1 MSHSNPDK
9 SRPPL
14 AYPEAPEMTG
24 RIDLC
29 SHPTSP
35 QGEENPDA
43 EVGGDTDTTI
53 AFSME
58 AEPMLL
64 DRRLPK
70 DGDYLSGNE
79 IARGGMGRIFAADD
93 QFLDRAVALKVST
106 VKGEREHAQ
115 FLREARVL
123 AHLAHP
129 NIVPVYHLGKD
140 SQGRP
145 FYSMKLVKGRTL
157 RAIIKDLSARDA
169 ETVATF
175 TRQRL
180 LDVFRKVCDAVS
192 FAHAKGFLHRDLKP
206 ENVMIG
212 EYGEVLVMDWGL
224 AKVLAKRSSPG
235 AAPVGEGDATGTAPE
250 PETLGYVEG
259 TPQYM
264 SPEQASGMF
273 GGLDERSDIYSLGG
287 ILFTILTKQPPVTG
301 KSVKEVVEKVREG
314 EIETLTVAAGSV
326 GGGVSTPIAE
336 RIPEALRAITL
347 KALSKDR
354 ERRYASVNALAVDIE
369 AYLGGF
375 ATVAEEANLLRHSI
389 LFVKRHRIASALA
402 LVLLISAIGFT
413 LRLGVSEKRARASAE
428 IAEANA
434 KRAEL
439 EKIAARQLA
448 ARTQIALAEAA
459 EDDSN
464 AEQMSVALGAVP
476 EDLRDASWR
485 YLNTRMDTSDLTIKP
500 SSGTTWVGLEDD
512 PNNPECMF
520 ALQDDGVFFSVNL
533 FTGQIT
539 SLWSV
544 NPEPAFREESA
555 LCVSPDGTT
564 AVIALRKKKENGSFV
579 CDFEFRR
586 TTDGSLVGQI
596 RDSEAV
602 GVLKM
607 WLSEKMLLVSS
618 FDHQSQSSRMTA
630 FDIQSCQMLWQKVAR
645 QTLGKGHFYAGF
657 GSDKQMVFLLTDA
670 GEMQK
675 LEALTGQVLAVA
687 GKKITPWRSNAS
699 EPLATLQDW
708 RYLYAA
714 TVDKPNK
721 VRSYDPWT
729 GELNFETTRLSGRN
743 VALGLHPQKKI
754 GFCLSNRSGQGYALE
769 IFNKSSGESLEI
781 LPFLA
786 KSSSTTGNRLNRPKI
801 RAKDERVAVL
811 LFDKIVVWNLQ
822 NETPSRTTR
831 SFSPDS
837 ARSSSRIIGDKETF
851 AFTGVGAKAYL
862 TLQDTGKDNYGE
874 VRQEI
879 ELART
884 GKGTLVN
891 FLSVNGDGSKIL
903 TGRFGLY
910 SAHSLTE
917 KGLTLLWNKKIS
929 PLERGLGFLMHPS
942 EDLFWSGDFVVEFSS
957 GKVLAEVN
965 RTGLSELSRIY
976 EDPRKVD
983 WIGVDR
989 VVEIVI
995 LQSSGER
1002 EEKEPQLRALRLWNA
1017 QTGQPVL
1024 TTEATH
1030 AVAVSTSPDGAWIAE
1045 AGDDKRLRL
1054 RHSGTLSVE
1063 RDVRVHDKA
1072 LTSVAWHP
1080 TLPLIVTT
1088 AEDGKVRI
1096 WNLSDFKMVR
1106 EYRLATGD
1114 FLGEARVSAN
1124 GRNLY
1129 IRLGGKLAILTPE
1142 CFPQ

>member
-1 MSHSNPDK
+1 MPHSNPDEA
-9 SRPPL
+9 RPPL
-14 AYPEAPEMTG
+14 AYPDSPEMTG

-29 SHPTSP
+29 SHSISSRGERSPT
-35 QGEENPDA
+35 A
-43 EVGGDTDTTI
+43 ELNSDTDATI
-53 AFSME
+53 AFSVE
-58 AEPMLL
+58 PEPMLM
-64 DRRLPK
+64 DRLLTK
-70 DGDYLSGNE
+70 DGDYLPGNE

-93 QFLDRAVALKVST
+93 QFLDRAVAIKVST
-106 VKGEREHAQ
+106 VKGEKEDAQ

-129 NIVPVYHLGKD
+129 NIVPVHHLGKD

-157 RAIIKDLSARDA
+157 RAILKDLSAQDA
-169 ETVATF
+169 ETVAAF

-206 ENVMIG
+206 ENIMIG

-224 AKVLAKRSSPG
+224 AKVLARRSSPG
-235 AAPVGEGDATGTAPE
+235 ALLFAEGDATETE

-273 GGLDERSDIYSLGG
+273 RGLDERSDIYSLGG
-287 ILFTILTKQPPVTG
+287 ILFAILTRQPPVTG
-301 KSVKEVVEKVREG
+301 KSVEEVVEKVREG
-314 EIETLTVAAGSV
+314 HIETLTVAAGSV
-326 GGGVSTPIAE
+326 GGGVSTPMAE

-354 ERRYASVNALAVDIE
+354 ERRYASVNALAVDID

-375 ATVAEEANLLRHSI
+375 ATVAEDANLLRHSI

-413 LRLGVSEKRARASAE
+413 LRLGASEKRARASAE
-428 IAEANA
+428 IAEASA

-439 EKIAARQLA
+439 EKNAARQLA

-459 EDDSN
+459 EGDSN
-464 AEQMSVALGAVP
+464 AEQMRVALGAVP

-485 YLNTRMDTSDLTIKP
+485 YLNTRRDTSDVTIKP
-500 SSGTTWVGLEDD
+500 PSGTTWVGIEDD
-512 PNNPECMF
+512 PNNAECMF
-520 ALQDDGVFFSVNL
+520 ALQDDGAFCSVNVS
-533 FTGQIT
+533 TGQTT

-544 NPEPAFREESA
+544 NSEPAYREESS

-564 AVIALRKKKENGSFV
+564 AVIALQRRKENGSFV

-586 TTDGSLVGQI
+586 TADGSPVGQI

-618 FDHQSQSSRMTA
+618 FDHQSSRMTA
-630 FDIQSCQMLWQKVAR
+630 FDVQPCQVLWQKVAH

-657 GSDKQMVFLLTDA
+657 GPDKQTVLLLTDA

-675 LEALTGQVLAVA
+675 LDALSGRVLAVA

-699 EPLATLQDW
+699 EPLATSHDW
-708 RYLYAA
+708 KYLYAA

-721 VRSYDPWT
+721 IRSYDPWT
-729 GELNFETTRLSGRN
+729 GELHFETTRLSGRN

-769 IFNKSSGESLEI
+769 VFNKSSGESLEI

-786 KSSSTTGNRLNRPKI
+786 KSASTTGNRLNRPKI
-801 RAKDERVAVL
+801 RVKGERVAVL

-822 NETPSRTTR
+822 NETPTRTTR
-831 SFSPDS
+831 SSSPDF

-851 AFTGVGAKAYL
+851 AFTSVGATACL
-862 TLQDTGKDNYGE
+862 NLQDTGKDRYWE

-891 FLSVNGDGSKIL
+891 FLSANGDGSKIL

-910 SAHSLTE
+910 SAHSFTE
-917 KGLTLLWNKKIS
+917 KGLSLLWNKKIS
-929 PLERGLGFLMHPS
+929 PLERGVGFIMHPS
-942 EDLFWSGDFVVEFSS
+942 EDLFWNGDFVVEFSS
-957 GKVLAEVN
+957 GKILTEVN
-965 RTGLSELSRIY
+965 RTGLTDLSRIY
-976 EDPRKVD
+976 EDPLKVD
-983 WIGVDR
+983 WIGADR

-995 LQSSGER
+995 LESSGER
-1002 EEKEPQLRALRLWNA
+1002 EAGDPQLRALRLWNTK
-1017 QTGQPVL
+1017 TGEPVV
-1024 TTEATH
+1024 TTEAIH

-1045 AGDDKRLRL
+1045 AGDNKRLRL
-1054 RHSGTLSVE
+1054 RHSETLSVE

-1096 WNLSDFKMVR
+1096 WNLSDFKLVR

-1124 GRNLY
+1124 GKNLH
-1129 IRLGGKLAILTPE
+1129 IRLGGKLAILAPE
-1142 CFPQ
+1142 CFQQ